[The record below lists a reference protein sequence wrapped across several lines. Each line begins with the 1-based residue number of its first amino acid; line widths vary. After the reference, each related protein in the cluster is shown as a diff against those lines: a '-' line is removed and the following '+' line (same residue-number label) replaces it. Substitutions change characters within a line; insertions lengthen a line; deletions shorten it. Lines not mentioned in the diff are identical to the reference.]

1 MNELIDSVL
10 GREVECAVQ
19 LENDPAAAAVGEQ
32 VDPSKVEAEGGRGAE
47 AEPAGLRRRGDGA
60 ASAAECHVRPPLARC
75 GDALHRSDHL
85 PAATTIRRSYPRGG
99 TSSCTSAP

>member
-32 VDPSKVEAEGGRGAE
+32 VDRLVGLTVSATIARRVTRAPQVERSASVGASW
-47 AEPAGLRRRGDGA
+47 AARIAG
-60 ASAAECHVRPPLARC
+60 
-75 GDALHRSDHL
+75 
-85 PAATTIRRSYPRGG
+85 
-99 TSSCTSAP
+99 